1 MMKVAFIGGGKM
13 VSQIVKGLRNEE
25 SELQLAIWM
34 RNKEKLQQFAGQHEV
49 TVLETLA
56 DVRSY
61 DVIMIGVIPSALKE
75 VAGQLKPF
83 LRPHHII
90 VSMAGGVSLVDVQQ
104 MYSHTRVIRIM
115 PNTPVAVNQG
125 VVAMSYDDHVNADE
139 IHDFTQL
146 MQRLGTVEH
155 IDESLMH
162 VVPAIAA
169 SSPVFVYMMIEAMAD
184 NAVAAG
190 MNRATAYRLA
200 SQMVQGAGKMV
211 SESGLH
217 PGVLKDQVT
226 SPGGSTIQGV
236 KVLEEKG
243 FRNAVSKAMDKIT
256 EYN

>member
-13 VSQIVKGLRNEE
+13 VSQIVTGLNH
-25 SELQLAIWM
+25 SGKDLELGIWM
-34 RNKEKLQQFAGQHEV
+34 RNNEKKQQFIKQHEI
-49 TVLETLA
+49 
-56 DVRSY
+56 DVIDELSHIRSY
-61 DVIMIGVIPSALKE
+61 DIIMLGVIPSALH
-75 VAGQLKPF
+75 AIAQQLKPF
-83 LRPHHII
+83 IRPHHII
-90 VSMAGGVSLVDVQQ
+90 VSMAGGVSLTDVQQ
-104 MYSHTRVIRIM
+104 MYSHQRVIRIM

-125 VVAMSYDDHVNADE
+125 VIAISYDEHIE
-139 IHDFTQL
+139 EKSISEFIRL
-146 MQRLGTVEH
+146 MKNLGMVER

-162 VVPAIAA
+162 IVPAVAA
-169 SSPVFVYMMIEAMAD
+169 SSPVLVYMMIEAMAD
-184 NAVAAG
+184 NAVSAG
-190 MNRATAYRLA
+190 MDRATAYRLA

-236 KVLEEKG
+236 KVLEEEG

>member
-1 MMKVAFIGGGKM
+1 MIKVAFIGGGKM

-25 SELQLAIWM
+25 EELQLAIWM
-34 RNKEKLQQFAGQHEV
+34 RSKEKLKSFVQQHDITALEDLAEV
-49 TVLETLA
+49 RA
-56 DVRSY
+56 Y
-61 DVIMIGVIPSALKE
+61 DVIMLGVIPSALKE
-75 VAGQLKPF
+75 VAEQLKPF
-83 LRPHHII
+83 VRPHHII
-90 VSMAGGVSLVDVQQ
+90 VSMAGGVSLLEVQQ
-104 MYSHTRVIRIM
+104 IYSHPRVIRIM

-125 VVAMSYDDHVNADE
+125 VIAMSYDSHIDEDE
-139 IHDFTQL
+139 IHKFTQL
-146 MQRLGTVEH
+146 MKRLGTVEQ

-162 VVPAIAA
+162 IVPAVAA

-190 MNRATAYRLA
+190 MDRATAYRLA

-236 KVLEEKG
+236 KMLEEKG